1 MNKNEVFNF
10 IKEKRENK
18 YYDLF
23 MKIKE
28 NENYDN

>member
-1 MNKNEVFNF
+1 MNKNEVFNL

-28 NENYDN
+28 NVNYDN